1 MSKKYTP
8 SFLRENVANA
18 TATAAAT
25 NEPVTQSRFA
35 GGGVVTSNKFS
46 ALSDDFP
53 SINSNKPST
62 QNTSVTTKP
71 TTLAAA
77 TLASITSSQPNTGKK
92 SYAAKFSENSKGPG
106 GYPKPAPKPE
116 PKVDVSSESDFPT
129 LGMPSVIRKNASNS
143 SLAST
148 SSASASSGTATTAV
162 TTTSAAGATT
172 TKYSDFAKSW
182 AQKIKEEE
190 EAAAAE
196 AERKRKEQEEY
207 NSLRSMIKMT
217 GFKHKKNDNYVSPDD
232 IEDEDEYHNAT
243 DDYLGDNNDDDY
255 HVPSGDEDE
264 GEEEFDEENEDD
276 QPADDYWH

>member
-18 TATAAAT
+18 TTTTTATAAAT

-62 QNTSVTTKP
+62 QNASVTAKP
-71 TTLAAA
+71 STLAAA

-92 SYAAKFSENSKGPG
+92 SYASKFSENSKGAG
-106 GYPKPAPKPE
+106 GYSKPAPKPE

-129 LGMPSVIRKNASNS
+129 LGAPSVIRKNASNS

-148 SSASASSGTATTAV
+148 SSATGTAVAA
-162 TTTSAAGATT
+162 TTS
-172 TKYSDFAKSW
+172 KYSDFAKSW

-207 NSLRSMIKMT
+207 NSLRSMIKMP

-232 IEDEDEYHNAT
+232 IEDDDEYHNAT
-243 DDYLGDNNDDDY
+243 DDYLGGNDDDDY
-255 HVPSGDEDE
+255 HVPSGDEEED
-264 GEEEFDEENEDD
+264 EEEFDDENADE
-276 QPADDYWH
+276 QPVDDYWH